1 MFRLLRLIWRI
12 LTIGFRYRSYRGV
25 YSRRSNFG
33 KVFFTLIFTIMAAAS
48 VVGELIVLE
57 TIFGTAFEGKKLLVL
72 IIGIPVTAYIGIH
85 SFGFLSKVS
94 LAAFAS
100 ARKIKRENRKIDRK
114 EPEPITEGAEE
125 SVSGNMTSVAD
136 TTRKSPVLDNVIGLY
151 TMVMSLLLVAT
162 LIALPMLYLKAAG
175 K

>member
-72 IIGIPVTAYIGIH
+72 IIGIPVTVYLGLH
-85 SFGFLSKVS
+85 SFGFLTKVS

-100 ARKIKRENRKIDRK
+100 ARKIKRDNRKIASR
-114 EPEPITEGAEE
+114 EPKPITEGSDEVLSQETVSVEE
-125 SVSGNMTSVAD
+125 
-136 TTRKSPVLDNVIGLY
+136 TTKKSPVLDNIIGLY
-151 TMVMSLLLVAT
+151 TLAMSVLLVAV
-162 LIALPMLYLKAAG
+162 LIAIPMHYLKSAG
-175 K
+175 M